1 MKKINLFTAATL
13 MFAVVFTTADVHA
26 AVPCN
31 DTKMLTAAQSGY
43 TPYVSVNTA
52 NMDMQTSEPCAYI
65 PYASVEYAYSDSV
78 TCGTVR
84 YIGQNTASTQ
94 YNASYWGTHSANSE
108 CLTANISMALSYVGA
123 NVTPKAILDYSTSTT
138 WKRNWGGITSY
149 AETTLDVAMSNYI
162 NGVGKYSP
170 PIIHLTGENCG
181 YTRGHYVL
189 VVGKISDTQ
198 YQVLDP
204 YCDAYNPPL
213 WQVSIADGVVSY
225 TLSAG
230 SRICSSPLSSA
241 YQYYNENAVIGQ
253 QTAADTVAE
262 ETPQDQTPA
271 TIEGAEYPTSLV
283 EGQAFSIKGII
294 NSTTT
299 ISNVTLLVT
308 KSSGETAISVI
319 AEPNSTSYDIFTG
332 MDNSVAFGTLCAGK
346 YTYTVKATND
356 GGEITLVSEVFTIL
370 PKATAIT
377 SMTNCQAG
385 INLKWQMIASAT
397 GYYIFRRAGSGQY
410 ELLADVPGATSTAFV
425 DTTTK
430 DNTRYAYKVYAYK
443 DDAGE
448 RMNSAPSPGKACF
461 KLARPASVKLK
472 KLSSKSISVTYKK
485 AAKASNYQIQYSTSK
500 KFTGAKIVTLKGNSR
515 TIKSLK
521 KGKTYYVRVRTCY
534 KSGGVIYRSAWSD
547 VKSIK
552 LK

>member
-1 MKKINLFTAATL
+1 
-13 MFAVVFTTADVHA
+13 
-26 AVPCN
+26 
-31 DTKMLTAAQSGY
+31 
-43 TPYVSVNTA
+43 
-52 NMDMQTSEPCAYI
+52 MQ
-65 PYASVEYAYSDSV
+65 
-78 TCGTVR
+78 
-84 YIGQNTASTQ
+84 
-94 YNASYWGTHSANSE
+94 
-108 CLTANISMALSYVGA
+108 
-123 NVTPKAILDYSTSTT
+123 
-138 WKRNWGGITSY
+138 
-149 AETTLDVAMSNYI
+149 
-162 NGVGKYSP
+162 
-170 PIIHLTGENCG
+170 
-181 YTRGHYVL
+181 
-189 VVGKISDTQ
+189 
-198 YQVLDP
+198 
-204 YCDAYNPPL
+204 
-213 WQVSIADGVVSY
+213 
-225 TLSAG
+225 
-230 SRICSSPLSSA
+230 
-241 YQYYNENAVIGQ
+241 
-253 QTAADTVAE
+253 
-262 ETPQDQTPA
+262 
-271 TIEGAEYPTSLV
+271 
-283 EGQAFSIKGII
+283 
-294 NSTTT
+294 
-299 ISNVTLLVT
+299 LVT
-308 KSSGETAISVI
+308 KSSGETAISVV

-356 GGEITLVSEVFTIL
+356 GGETTLVSEVFTIL
-370 PKATAIT
+370 PKATEIT
-377 SMTNCQAG
+377 SVTNCQAG

-430 DNTRYAYKVYAYK
+430 DNTRYAYRVYAYK

-448 RMNSAPSPGKACF
+448 RLNSAPSPGKACF

-534 KSGGVIYRSAWSD
+534 KSSGVIYRSAWSD

>member
-31 DTKMLTAAQSGY
+31 DTKMLTAEPSSY
-43 TPYVSVNTA
+43 TPYVSANTA
-52 NMDMQTSEPCAYI
+52 NMDMQTSEPCAYT
-65 PYASVEYAYSDSV
+65 PYASVEYTYSDSV

-84 YIGQNTASTQ
+84 YIGQNTSSTQ
-94 YNASYWGTHSANSE
+94 YNASYWGTHSASSE

-162 NGVGKYSP
+162 NGTGKYSP

-213 WQVSIADGVVSY
+213 WQVSIVDGVVSY

-271 TIEGAEYPTSLV
+271 TIEGAVYPTSLV

-319 AEPNSTSYDIFTG
+319 AEPNSTSYDIFSG

-346 YTYTVKATND
+346 YTYTVKVTND
-356 GGEITLVSEVFTIL
+356 GGETTLVSEVFTIL
-370 PKATAIT
+370 PKATEIT
-377 SMTNCQAG
+377 SVTNCQAG

-430 DNTRYAYKVYAYK
+430 DNTRYAYRVYAYK

-448 RMNSAPSPGKACF
+448 RLNSAPSPGKACF

-534 KSGGVIYRSAWSD
+534 KSSGVIYRSAWSD